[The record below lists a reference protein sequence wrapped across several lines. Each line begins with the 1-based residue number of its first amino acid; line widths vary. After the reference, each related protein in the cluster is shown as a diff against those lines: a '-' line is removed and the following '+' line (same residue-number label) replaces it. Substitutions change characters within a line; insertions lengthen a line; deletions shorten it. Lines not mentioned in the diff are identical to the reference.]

1 MPSPR
6 RKLNTDSLR
15 EVFAKRDLP
24 HFERWLPTYAKLFDV
39 VHELRPRIIVEIGVR
54 CGYSAWIM
62 AQAAPGALILGY
74 DLDGDEREV
83 NTHMGFRGACIHA
96 VEIMRSCDF
105 HLTIVDSHQLLR
117 LPRCD
122 LVYVDGDH
130 TEAGCYA
137 DLCLADQA
145 ADVILV
151 DDYDT
156 PFEGGAKHVR
166 RAVDR
171 FIETYGYT
179 SVYHDNGSTGLMLI
193 DKRDRW

>member
-1 MPSPR
+1 MR
-6 RKLNTDSLR
+6 RTARKLVVDDLWA
-15 EVFAKRDLP
+15 VFRTEDLP
-24 HFERWLPTYAKLFDV
+24 NFGRWLPMYQKLHEV
-39 VHELRPRIIVEIGVR
+39 VSEMQPCVIVEIGVR
-54 CGYSAWIM
+54 CGYSAWTM
-62 AQAAPGALILGY
+62 AEASPGSLILGY
-74 DLDGDEREV
+74 DLDGDENEV
-83 NTHMGFRGACIHA
+83 NTHTGYRGACIHA
-96 VEIMRSCDF
+96 VEIMRPYDF
-105 HLTIVDSHQLLR
+105 HLTIVDSHQLVR
-117 LPRCD
+117 LPRCE

-156 PFEGGAKHVR
+156 HFEGGLQHVR

-171 FIETYGYT
+171 FIETYDYT